1 MFKSFASIM
10 LKFGLIS
17 LANTLLAKQSLNNG
31 NRIYFMDN
39 ARALASIIGLFYH
52 CMYVFAKPWH
62 ININHLEQGSQLYA
76 VVDYLNSFRMP
87 MFLIFAGF
95 FSAYMIRKYQE
106 ATFLQ
111 KRFKRIVLP
120 FISAVV
126 LLIPFQ
132 LFVELKYKYN
142 QLWLNHFWDMVNPLS
157 QLFSLMHLWFLYH
170 IILYSDMLVLAY
182 WLMKRLKLTRY
193 AYKTTSNR
201 WIDLIIWMLI
211 GYIFYRSGK
220 IIDISFKL
228 HSPWLSFNDI
238 GVNFPF
244 FLFGLHFYLN
254 RDVYEKGL
262 ISGTNLSILI
272 YLLASILCFIFDQMI
287 DDFSSIFITVTKWL
301 HVLLV
306 LNVFK
311 RILNYTSST
320 LNYFSNASYA
330 VYILHQPVIVVVSY
344 FAVRYFD
351 AGFFYLNYFMLVAM
365 SLMATYFVYELL
377 VRRFTFGRILL
388 TGTSR

>member
-1 MFKSFASIM
+1 
-10 LKFGLIS
+10 
-17 LANTLLAKQSLNNG
+17 
-31 NRIYFMDN
+31 MDN
-39 ARALASIIGLFYH
+39 ARAIASIAGLFYH
-52 CMYVFAKPWH
+52 CMYVFSKPWH
-62 ININHLEQGSQLYA
+62 INISHLDQGDRLYA
-76 VVDYLNSFRMP
+76 VIDYLNSFRMP

-95 FSAYMIRKYQE
+95 FSAYMVRKYQE
-106 ATFLQ
+106 TTFLQ

-120 FISAVV
+120 FILAVV
-126 LLIPFQ
+126 VLIPFQ
-132 LFVELKYKYN
+132 LLVELKYKYN
-142 QLWLNHFWDMVNPLS
+142 QQWLHYFWDMVNPLS
-157 QLFSLMHLWFLYH
+157 QSFSLMHLWFLYH
-170 IILYSDMLVLAY
+170 IILYSGILVVAY
-182 WLMKRLKLTRY
+182 WLMKRLKVMRFT
-193 AYKTTSNR
+193 YKMTSNR
-201 WIDLIIWMLI
+201 WITLTIWLLI

-220 IIDISFKL
+220 IIDTSLNL

-262 ISGTNLSILI
+262 ISGTTRSVFT
-272 YLLASILCFIFDQMI
+272 YLLASIIFFICDLLV
-287 DDFSSIFITVTKWL
+287 DDYSSIFITVTKWM

-330 VYILHQPVIVVVSY
+330 VYILHQPVIIVVS
-344 FAVRYFD
+344 FFTVRYFD
-351 AGFFYLNYFMLVAM
+351 GGFFYLNYFLLVAM

-377 VRRFTFGRILL
+377 VRRFTLGRILL